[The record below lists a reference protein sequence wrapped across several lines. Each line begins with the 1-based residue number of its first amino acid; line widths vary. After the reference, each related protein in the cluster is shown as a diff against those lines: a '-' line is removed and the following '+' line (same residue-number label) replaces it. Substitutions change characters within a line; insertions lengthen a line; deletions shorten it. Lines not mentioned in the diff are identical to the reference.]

1 MQKVRNAKRG
11 ESLDDYLDA
20 HGIRHFSA
28 SELLRMRRARVTVPQ
43 PRRALWPRIIPTL
56 FLAEKIRTVL
66 GHGLI
71 VGNGYRPEPFNSS
84 VGGAK
89 NSQHLHFRALDLD
102 LPRGHK
108 SREEQERFYET
119 ACEFYLELGFEYKIG
134 LGLYRPWRGTR
145 IHIDT
150 GFRKRRWKKAYV
162 DPILE
167 SIR

>member
-1 MQKVRNAKRG
+1 MEKVRNPKKG
-11 ESLDDYLDA
+11 ESLDEYIEA
-20 HGIRHFSA
+20 HGIRNFSA
-28 SELLRMRRARVTVPQ
+28 SELLRMRRAGITVPA

-56 FLAEKIRTVL
+56 KLAEMMRDVL
-66 GHGLI
+66 GHPLI
-71 VGNGYRPEPFNSS
+71 IGNGYRPEPYNSR

-89 NSQHLHFRALDLD
+89 NSQHLHFRAVDID
-102 LPRGHK
+102 LPIGRK

-119 ACEFYLELGFEYKIG
+119 ACSIYLDLGSEYKIG

-145 IHIDT
+145 VHIDT
-150 GFRKRRWKKAYV
+150 GYRKRRWKRDYV